1 MRRVTHC
8 LLAFPLV
15 EDLIR
20 TASARPGLWT
30 PHNTIHESTLL
41 SSAYA
46 QSDHARPV
54 LEAEDERFSK
64 QPRLNRVANGE
75 AYYLPANDHG
85 ATYQAHDFPGTGTGR
100 HAPYNPEPLEN
111 HLHFHPEIAEGLDL
125 QQLQRLIRV
134 RAVSDTPYHPAP
146 SQEHSQSYPGI
157 WEGLDLQQLQSLL
170 SDPELFSG
178 HANVNQA
185 GSGSHA
191 EQQLYGSGH
200 SPFDQQIHASGDPN
214 FQQQLHHVGV
224 PGIDSHFQQQ
234 LHGSG
239 PSSLDQQLHGPG
251 DSHFQQQLHH
261 VGMHPHFEQ
270 QLHGSGQSHFD
281 QQQLDGF
288 GDPHFQEQLHHGAT
302 HFQQQHPSFGQGK
315 FDSCFEPGHLGS
327 AHMGGAGE
335 YDHHWIPQENFNQPA
350 MMHSSDAP
358 PNNIHFDNSNYLLP
372 DGHQQL
378 VDHEQLQTHGS
389 SAPLSSADV
398 SMFHG
403 QAGASGHVVDN
414 QGHPMEPLQHH
425 INWQSLEQHYPFH
438 AEAHSMHSDIYQNP
452 DNLEQRPNHLFNQ
465 FGHPISSGEEQSI
478 PSEIEQHF
486 QSQGGHHLPSD
497 AGHYPPSDAGH
508 FISSEHGHPDLVEH
522 DLNPLNYGHPSP
534 YLSQYG
540 HINPSESNHP
550 IIPGVGPSVSLEMS
564 AIIGELNARGFPQHV
579 ADVVDPHAAKDHLS
593 PQFPSDMPNPY
604 THNEEFLAHHVNG
617 ASPHGSNH
625 NSMGNHFDNPAP
637 VESEHS
643 GDFNGHANE
652 PNSDSQG
659 QSELIDAS
667 GFRQS
672 QPFSHDSTLMVYL
685 LNCLFDGHKAHR
697 RPQSE
702 DTSHSGSKISDEEA
716 NYPTPSFHT
725 VQSPEPNNQL
735 VNYEPHQLVNYEPH
749 QLVNYEP
756 HQIVNYDS
764 RRFVD
769 QNPYHRLVYNSQH
782 EDEMIARKMGMI
794 MDFKADV
801 LSRAINL
808 LSLRLDRLPKQ
819 DKSPRIL
826 LQPTDV
832 VMIDL
837 GSNMQ
842 PTHLNWLLA
851 RNSKLSRPE
860 MVYADIWR
868 LIGSLCQANA
878 YVSKIAKRKEH
889 YILNDANDLM
899 DFVLKEIFL
908 PKNYYPILGQASLL
922 AKHDYLPWF
931 SESQEFILKM
941 FKSMSRHPEPD
952 KCTVHTDPMECFE
965 PPDPQLLKNF
975 LYHWHSSR
983 SPDPED

>member
-85 ATYQAHDFPGTGTGR
+85 ATYQAHDFPG
-100 HAPYNPEPLEN
+100 
-111 HLHFHPEIAEGLDL
+111 
-125 QQLQRLIRV
+125 V

-315 FDSCFEPGHLGS
+315 FDSCSPSHHICFEPGHLGS

-438 AEAHSMHSDIYQNP
+438 AEAHSMHSDIYQNS

-486 QSQGGHHLPSD
+486 QSQ
-497 AGHYPPSDAGH
+497 
-508 FISSEHGHPDLVEH
+508 VEH

-659 QSELIDAS
+659 Q
-667 GFRQS
+667 
-672 QPFSHDSTLMVYL
+672 T
-685 LNCLFDGHKAHR
+685 HR

-908 PKNYYPILGQASLL
+908 PKNYYPILGQPSLL